1 MEHITHLISDYVL
14 DLLPMREKERV
25 EQHAAACP
33 HCRQLLQAE
42 RHLAHLTRETFALA
56 TAPSPA
62 RIAALM
68 PPVPAR
74 PRPWHSTPAWQR
86 SLALAGVCLFLI
98 ITSFGLYPGGQNT
111 SWAASPAAATHVAAT
126 ATATAI
132 PATATHTLTASPT
145 NTSAP
150 EFVPTTF
157 VPGAAATPVAFLS
170 VGSNQSSVVS
180 P

>member
-14 DLLPMREKERV
+14 DLLPMRERERV

-42 RHLAHLTRETFALA
+42 RHLAHLTRDTLVLA

-62 RIAALM
+62 RLAALM
-68 PPVPAR
+68 PRTPTR
-74 PRPWHSTPAWQR
+74 PRPWYTTPAWQR
-86 SLALAGVCLFLI
+86 SLALAGVCLFLL

-111 SWAASPAAATHVAAT
+111 GWAASPAATHVAAT
-126 ATATAI
+126 ATATVV
-132 PATATHTLTASPT
+132 PATYTLTASPT

-150 EFVPTTF
+150 EFVPTTYT
-157 VPGAAATPVAFLS
+157 PGVEATPVAFLS
-170 VGSNQSSVVS
+170 VSSS
-180 P
+180 Q